1 LAALPKLRWRDL
13 RAAHGALVLAGGTD
27 ISVVSRKLGH
37 SSVALTSRHYG
48 RVADALQQEAADRLG
63 VLLQRPR

>member
-1 LAALPKLRWRDL
+1 
-13 RAAHGALVLAGGTD
+13 VLAGGTD